1 MLDPFCQLRKFDPG
15 QIFLDGRM
23 GRRLADEQEMPA
35 RRLHRL
41 ADRLAGVEV
50 VAEIDGIEPCVARAM
65 GGEPTSRRHALAV
78 LLVVRPSCGTTNSGS
93 SGTTRLWPGAT
104 SVAAT
109 SAWKYSVVPPLR
121 LRVEQHAQCSLVER

>member
-1 MLDPFCQLRKFDPG
+1 MLDLLCQLRKFDPG
-15 QIFLDGRM
+15 RIFLDGRM

-78 LLVVRPSCGTTNSGS
+78 LLVVPILRHGPPSDMNQWRWCPFG
-93 SGTTRLWPGAT
+93 L
-104 SVAAT
+104 AAT
-109 SAWKYSVVPPLR
+109 RGRAPRTDVR
-121 LRVEQHAQCSLVER
+121 TGGAR